1 MPVLWAFL
9 RVCATKNGKNMRLF
23 GFLRVD
29 RRCRLVVLCMTV
41 GRKTIVDESP
51 EKTPA
56 VNAV

>member
-23 GFLRVD
+23 GVMIAD
-29 RRCRLVVLCMTV
+29 RDCRWVVLCMTA
-41 GRKTIVDESP
+41 GQKTIVDESP